1 VKSKTE
7 LQSALDDLA
16 ENRVQ
21 LKNQLRHVRT
31 DSSLARG
38 ESNEA
43 VLEILRLLDCVKSR
57 IYCARQ
63 QLLYPEEFSEKK
75 NSEKRNWYSKNKS
88 VILSKQKE
96 YYHANS
102 TVILKRCSAY
112 SKRRIAARNSDPEFI
127 RQRDAQRAT
136 KLEATKVRKRE
147 ATRVWNASNRER
159 IKVLKAE
166 HYRNNCE
173 KIKAKVRTY
182 GVEYRKR
189 PEVRARLREKDRLA
203 RQNPEVALRQ
213 GLRCRIRSVL
223 LERST
228 YKQETTETLIG
239 CTIIEFRAHIE
250 SKFVSGMSWANRSE
264 WHLDHIKP
272 CAKFDLTDP
281 KQQLECF
288 NFRNIQPLWKLDNLR
303 KGSK

>member
-1 VKSKTE
+1 M
-7 LQSALDDLA
+7 
-16 ENRVQ
+16 
-21 LKNQLRHVRT
+21 RT

-43 VLEILRLLDCVKSR
+43 VLEILRLLGCVKSR
-57 IYCARQ
+57 IYSTRQ

-75 NSEKRNWYSKNKS
+75 NSEKRNWYAKNKS

-127 RQRDAQRAT
+127 RQRDERRAI
-136 KLEATKVRKRE
+136 KMAATKVRALE
-147 ATRVWNASNRER
+147 ARRAWHAANKDYTKAF
-159 IKVLKAE
+159 KAE
-166 HYRNNCE
+166 HYQKNCE

-182 GVEYRKR
+182 GAEYRKR
-189 PEVRARLREKDRLA
+189 PEVRARLREKERIA

-223 LERST
+223 LERGT

-239 CTIIEFRAHIE
+239 CTILEFRAHIE
-250 SKFVSGMSWANRSE
+250 ALFLPGMSWENRSE
-264 WHLDHIKP
+264 WHLDHIRA